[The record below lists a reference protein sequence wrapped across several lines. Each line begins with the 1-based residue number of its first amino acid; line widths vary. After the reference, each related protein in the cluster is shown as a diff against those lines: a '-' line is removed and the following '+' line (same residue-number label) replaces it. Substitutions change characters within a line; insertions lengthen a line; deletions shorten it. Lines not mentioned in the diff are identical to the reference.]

1 MQGEKKIKGKV
12 LSEWCLHH
20 RHCSVTGGGLHEF
33 LMLYGTNKYFQ
44 LTGSGDT
51 GHLVVS
57 APSPVEEDL
66 KLTPGSATLLP
77 QSMVGGLVRED

>member
-1 MQGEKKIKGKV
+1 MD
-12 LSEWCLHH
+12 
-20 RHCSVTGGGLHEF
+20 
-33 LMLYGTNKYFQ
+33 YGTNKYFQ

-57 APSPVEEDL
+57 APRPVEEDL

-77 QSMVGGLVRED
+77 QPMVGGLVRGDLVILGRKTPATLKLVL